1 MNEASGGDEI
11 PAELLQVLKYDAV
24 KVLHSICQQ
33 SWKIQQWPQDWKRSV
48 FIPIPKRT
56 MPKTVQTFTQFH
68 SFDMLARSCSKS
80 KLGFNSTWTENFQ
93 IYKLDL
99 EKAEEPEIK
108 LSTFVGSWIK
118 QQNYRKTSTSA
129 SLTSLNICVGMHAKS
144 LQSCLTLSQAHE
156 L

>member
-1 MNEASGGDEI
+1 M
-11 PAELLQVLKYDAV
+11 
-24 KVLHSICQQ
+24 H
-33 SWKIQQWPQDWKRSV
+33 
-48 FIPIPKRT
+48 
-56 MPKTVQTFTQFH
+56 
-68 SFDMLARSCSKS
+68 
-80 KLGFNSTWTENFQ
+80 
-93 IYKLDL
+93 KLDL